1 MPSMCQ
7 QRLDVLIKKIHP
19 YLKGIGFRKIGHTYN
34 KVLSHPETGSEFTQV
49 LNYQL
54 SAVNNWQS
62 CKFAVNLGVWVHIIH
77 PNLSRK
83 VIPEYFCDFRERVG
97 TLEHGTD
104 TWYELLEE
112 TDALARAL
120 QQAIRDYAVPWL
132 DTYASYEGI
141 TAGWDAL
148 DPDLQKSQFGTAKT
162 MIDFF
167 LGTQQFERAKHIIEQ
182 QYLYNLELFPGRS
195 EHMSE
200 LAASLEFSL
209 NSS

>member
-1 MPSMCQ
+1 MPSICQ

-19 YLKGIGFRKIGHTYN
+19 YLKGIGFRKTGHTYN
-34 KVLSHPETGSEFTQV
+34 KVISNPKTSSEFTQV

-54 SAVNNWQS
+54 SSVNNWQS
-62 CKFAVNLGVWVHIIH
+62 CKFTVNLGVWVHAMH
-77 PNLSRK
+77 PNLFRK
-83 VIPEYFCDFRERVG
+83 VIPEYFCDFRERISE
-97 TLEHGTD
+97 LETGTD

-112 TDALARAL
+112 TDALAQAL
-120 QQAIRDYAVPWL
+120 QQSIQNYAVPWL

-167 LGTQQFERAKHIIEQ
+167 IKTQQIERAKHIIEQ
-182 QYLYNLELFPGRS
+182 QYLYNLELFPSRS
-195 EHMSE
+195 ERMVK
-200 LAASLEFSL
+200 LAESLGFSL
-209 NSS
+209 NSP